1 MGKQSKVV
9 NTKPISYLAAPY
21 SLGGSDTEYY
31 RMQRYGMVTR
41 AAWELFKNGINVY
54 SPITHHHTIQKYGRI
69 EMSTS
74 EWMKY
79 DLPYLSVANKLYV
92 LMIDGWNISD
102 GVQQEI
108 DYAKKHDIPMVLLE
122 PNEFI
127 LGS

>member
-1 MGKQSKVV
+1 
-9 NTKPISYLAAPY
+9 
-21 SLGGSDTEYY
+21 
-31 RMQRYGMVTR
+31 MVTR

-92 LMIDGWNISD
+92 LMIDGWDISD

-122 PNEFI
+122 PNEFV
-127 LGS
+127 LGG

>member
-1 MGKQSKVV
+1 MVK
-9 NTKPISYLAAPY
+9 TKPISYLAAPY

-92 LMIDGWNISD
+92 LMIDGWDISD
-102 GVQQEI
+102 GVKQEI

-122 PNEFI
+122 PNEFV
-127 LGS
+127 LGG

>member
-9 NTKPISYLAAPY
+9 KTKPISYLAAPY

-92 LMIDGWNISD
+92 LMIDGWDISD

-122 PNEFI
+122 PNEFV
-127 LGS
+127 LGG